1 MMSLSSCCRPSHG
14 DSSGTAA
21 TTELMGRCVPV
32 WWPGDCDS
40 NPLLSSVEGPQIEF
54 MVGQVLIKRV
64 LPKTEICSFHVTQNS
79 FFFFGPERV
88 SFAQAGLRLT
98 RQPENN
104 PELPNPAFTSL
115 VLGQQTRTT
124 TPGLHGAGNETQGF
138 MHAKPVLCPL
148 S

>member
-79 FFFFGPERV
+79 FFFF
-88 SFAQAGLRLT
+88 
-98 RQPENN
+98 
-104 PELPNPAFTSL
+104 L
-115 VLGQQTRTT
+115 VLRGSHLPRLASDSLGSRKITLNSRI
-124 TPGLHGAGNETQGF
+124 L
-138 MHAKPVLCPL
+138 PL
-148 S
+148 PP